1 LITVNGTYNAKG
13 MPDGNN
19 IISYIWYI
27 ILLIETI
34 VRP

>member
-1 LITVNGTYNAKG
+1 

-19 IISYIWYI
+19 IIGYIWYI